1 MAETVTT
8 GTGVAHE
15 GAHESGGFPPFQSET
30 FATQLFWLA
39 LTFAVLY
46 WFVAKVAV
54 PRLGGILTQRHDR
67 IQGDLREAIAAKK
80 EAEAAGLAYEAALS
94 DAKARS
100 QAIAAETHQRLL
112 AETEGKRRELDAA
125 LAQKLAA
132 AEELIGQTKTAA
144 LTHVEGIAND
154 AAAAILQQV
163 LGEQPPADEVAAAV
177 KAAMKG

>member
-15 GAHESGGFPPFQSET
+15 GAHESFPPFNSET
-30 FATQLFWLA
+30 FASQLFWLA

-100 QAIAAETHQRLL
+100 QAIAAETHQRLQ

-125 LAQKLAA
+125 LAQKLAS
-132 AEELIGQTKTAA
+132 AEELIGQTKAAA

-177 KAAMKG
+177 KTAMKG